1 MPCRSGEPSEYEV
14 HMLKAYQLE
23 KKVRELETSNCLMM
37 DFLLK
42 NDLLKQFE
50 ADKAD
55 LLYEEFKVHRKED
68 FQICLNSYYKKLADI
83 QIDHAFYFKILESQE
98 SWAVD
103 KVLDLSFKAGEVEL
117 VIRFLKSLSEEEI
130 LGRVYYKNNLL
141 F

>member
-68 FQICLNSYYKKLADI
+68 FHICVNSYHKKLADI
-83 QIDHAFYFKILESQE
+83 LIDHAFYSKIIESGESWVVDKIL
-98 SWAVD
+98 A
-103 KVLDLSFKAGEVEL
+103 LSFDSGEIKNL
-117 VIRFLKSLSEEEI
+117 LQFLNSLSEEEI